1 LISLPALASIFLSLS
16 PNGLIKST
24 ELTQGEPSIFFNQI
38 YHVAYI
44 AYQSLYFLIAFSV
57 LIVTY
62 LKSKENEERSQLIY
76 IFWGTFIT
84 ASVSMVTNLL
94 MPFFGYFDLNWLGQA
109 TSVSMI
115 AFISLSLVEDR
126 LFNLRT
132 AATRLAVIILS
143 SFMLIRI
150 FVTASFREQII
161 NFFIF
166 VFAAVFGYILDK
178 NVRETIKQ
186 REQIDKLAKRLA
198 STNWELSR
206 SNERLRIMDQR
217 KSEFVSIV
225 SHQLRTPVTAIKGYA
240 SLLLEG
246 SYGEAPKEMVEAF
259 SRIFTSS
266 QRLVEMINDF
276 LNISKIEQ
284 GTMSYTF
291 APVDLKIL
299 IVGLVEDFHVS
310 AGQKKIDLEVAVD
323 NSETYIVSADEGKIR
338 QIISNLIDNAIK
350 YTPKGSVR
358 VTLEKDMH
366 KGTNGYVLLKIK
378 DTGVGLSQDDIHHLF
393 GKFTRGSEGQK
404 LNTSGSGLGLYVA
417 KKMLEEHK
425 GNIWVD
431 SEGQGKGSVF
441 CIELPLLPT

>member
-1 LISLPALASIFLSLS
+1 LF
-16 PNGLIKST
+16 T
-24 ELTQGEPSIFFNQI
+24 REDSIFFKKEYVARAQSFYEKHGAKTIFVARFIPIIRTFAPVVAGIGQMKFFRFSVFNI
-38 YHVAYI
+38 AGALLWALFMPTVGYFFGSKIPNVDAYI
-44 AYQSLYFLIAFSV
+44 GPVI
-57 LIVTY
+57 
-62 LKSKENEERSQLIY
+62 
-76 IFWGTFIT
+76 
-84 ASVSMVTNLL
+84 
-94 MPFFGYFDLNWLGQA
+94 
-109 TSVSMI
+109 
-115 AFISLSLVEDR
+115 
-126 LFNLRT
+126 
-132 AATRLAVIILS
+132 LAIIILS